1 MSANVVLPAAVALV
15 SGVLLLPRGVLDA
28 TRTTHE
34 RASPPHAE
42 AFEPT
47 PPQLVASFDVERA
60 LAHVRYLAEKIGPR
74 PCGSAQER
82 AAADYIAAQLCLW
95 EWDVQWEENIRVPDT
110 ALRTRNVV
118 ATHPRAGGGRVLIA
132 GAHYD
137 SSALREPSPGANDN
151 ASGVAVLLETA
162 RIMRHSRLPYEL
174 RLVFF
179 GGEERTRENPEVNHV
194 GSEHHVAQ
202 MTEAERERVI
212 AMVSVDMV
220 GAGPELIASRVGH
233 GPDRARQW
241 LLSAAERLGLNL
253 RTETGKPW
261 SDHEAFELAG
271 IPAVWLTRMGG
282 DDHWH
287 TARDTA
293 CRIGPLALTQAGRL
307 TIRFLLT
314 GAEGQERQERRD

>member
-1 MSANVVLPAAVALV
+1 MKRMSAQVVLPAAVALV
-15 SGVLLLPRGVLDA
+15 GVVLLLPRELLDGA
-28 TRTTHE
+28 RSSGE
-34 RASPPHAE
+34 RAFPPHA
-42 AFEPT
+42 ATFEPM

-60 LAHVRYLAEKIGPR
+60 LGHVRHLAEKIGPR

-82 AAADYIAAQLCLW
+82 AAADYIAEQLRLW

-110 ALRTRNVV
+110 VLRTRNVV
-118 ATHPRAGGGRVLIA
+118 AIHPRAGGGRVLIA

-137 SSALREPSPGANDN
+137 SSVLREPSPGANDN
-151 ASGVAVLLETA
+151 ASGVAVLLEAA

-179 GGEERTRENPEVNHV
+179 GGEERTRENPEINHV
-194 GSEHHVAQ
+194 GSDHHVAR
-202 MTEAERERVI
+202 MSEAERERVI
-212 AMVSVDMV
+212 AMISVDMV

-241 LLSAAERLGLNL
+241 LLSAADRLGLDL
-253 RTETGKPW
+253 RTETGKTW

-287 TARDTA
+287 TAGDTA

-307 TIRFLLT
+307 IIRFLLMV
-314 GAEGQERQERRD
+314 AEGQERL

>member
-1 MSANVVLPAAVALV
+1 MRRPSASVVLPAVVALA
-15 SGVLLLPRGVLDA
+15 GAGLLLPRELLDGA
-28 TRTTHE
+28 RMTRE
-34 RASPPHAE
+34 RASPPHA
-42 AFEPT
+42 AIFEPT

-60 LAHVRYLAEKIGPR
+60 LDHIRHLAEKIGPR

-82 AAADYIAAQLCLW
+82 AAADYIAEQLGLW
-95 EWDVQWEENIRVPDT
+95 DWDVQWEESIRVPET

-118 ATHPRAGGGRVLIA
+118 ATHPLAGGGRVLIA

-137 SSALREPSPGANDN
+137 SSALQEASPGANDN
-151 ASGVAVLLETA
+151 ASGVAVLLEAA

-179 GGEERTRENPEVNHV
+179 GGEERTRENPQVNHV
-194 GSEHHVAQ
+194 GSDHHVAR
-202 MTEAERERVI
+202 MSEAERERVI
-212 AMVSVDMV
+212 AMISVDMV

-233 GPDRARQW
+233 GTDRARQW
-241 LLSAAERLGLNL
+241 LLSAAERLGLDP
-253 RTETGKPW
+253 RTETGTAW
-261 SDHEAFELAG
+261 SDHEAFERAA
-271 IPAVWLTRMGG
+271 IPTVWLTRMGG

-287 TARDTA
+287 TAQDTA

-314 GAEGQERQERRD
+314 VAEGR

>member
-1 MSANVVLPAAVALV
+1 MRRMSAQVVLPAVVALV
-15 SGVLLLPRGVLDA
+15 GGAVLLPWELLEGARPIG
-28 TRTTHE
+28 E
-34 RASPPHAE
+34 RLALSRAE

-47 PPQLVASFDVERA
+47 PAQLVASFDVERA
-60 LAHVRYLAEKIGPR
+60 MEHVRHLSEKIGPR

-82 AAADYIAAQLCLW
+82 AAADYIAEQLRLW
-95 EWDVQWEENIRVPDT
+95 EWDVQWEDGIRVPDT

-151 ASGVAVLLETA
+151 ASGVAVLLEAA

-179 GGEERTRENPEVNHV
+179 GGEERTRENPEINHV
-194 GSEHHVAQ
+194 GSAHHVAR
-202 MTEAERERVI
+202 MSEAQRERVI
-212 AMVSVDMV
+212 AMISVDMV

-233 GPDRARQW
+233 GSDRARQW
-241 LLSAAERLGLNL
+241 LLSAAERLGLRL
-253 RTETGKPW
+253 RTETGRAW
-261 SDHEAFELAG
+261 SDHEAFERAG

-282 DDHWH
+282 DEHWH
-287 TARDTA
+287 TANDTA
-293 CRIGPLALTQAGRL
+293 CRIGPLALTQSGRL
-307 TIRFLLT
+307 TIRFLLAV
-314 GAEGQERQERRD
+314 AEGQ